1 MNGEYLRVTALR
13 CFAVAQECSD
23 DGSKR
28 KLIKIAE
35 ELLCKAN
42 EVDGSTVPIT
52 TLKIDPD
59 KLKGVENQA

>member
-23 DGSKR
+23 DRPKR

-42 EVDGSTVPIT
+42 EVDGAAVPIT
-52 TLKIDPD
+52 TLEVDPD
-59 KLKGVENQA
+59 KLMGVENQA

>member
-23 DGSKR
+23 DRPKR

-42 EVDGSTVPIT
+42 EVDGSAVPIT
-52 TLKIDPD
+52 TLEVDPD